1 MTKVISKKSSK
12 SCERGKK
19 IWWVAYNKIKR
30 VYSQKMHTICSI
42 LAQIRKK
49 HLMCSILS
57 EQTLINTNK
66 PLEII
71 ATYLHM
77 QYKCSGSGVT
87 KANLLNHQS
96 SFCYLV
102 VYINVLNIQNTFATA
117 CLLQWTIKLQHIIST
132 YLCMRTYD
140 LETRFLPISYKNALK
155 ITYVYLL
162 YNVILRIARNFL
174 ETRENSKISTHPVYH
189 TNLD

>member
-1 MTKVISKKSSK
+1 
-12 SCERGKK
+12 
-19 IWWVAYNKIKR
+19 
-30 VYSQKMHTICSI
+30 
-42 LAQIRKK
+42 
-49 HLMCSILS
+49 MCSKNS

-155 ITYVYLL
+155 ITYVY
-162 YNVILRIARNFL
+162 NTVQRNIKHSKEFSGNQGKHQNFDPSILPYKFRLISHRNEAKKNFFQK
-174 ETRENSKISTHPVYH
+174 KI
-189 TNLD
+189 